1 MIHMRMISEPPDEAM
16 IFDQTGHAFS
26 QSGALAL
33 IELPLSLR
41 EATSLS
47 IILHKRQREKYFC

>member
-1 MIHMRMISEPPDEAM
+1 MTMISEPPDEAM